1 MYEKQTICITDGKDS
16 KMKFTTI
23 DGIEKK
29 ASRLVYGT
37 PGASAAGDEEKAFA
51 CYDLAYAYGF
61 RIFDNANSYGEAEKT
76 LGKWLEKSSRREN
89 IILLDKGC
97 NPGAVYREA
106 DVFSAETIRSQVA
119 ESLSRLRTS
128 YLDMYILHRDDPSKP
143 VDEIVEVLNE
153 LHAAGTIGQFG
164 GSNWTLERTLEAN
177 EYASAHGLQGFTV
190 CSPNYSYA
198 RLVRDPWGGSVTI
211 SGNANAAFRKWLAET
226 KMPVFNYS
234 SLGRGYLSGRYRTDG
249 ALPVEDCIAEAPI
262 LEYHSPENVER
273 LRRLEVLAK
282 EKEATVSQIAMAWLL
297 HQPLNLFP
305 ITSPTSEKHMRET
318 VHAFDIALTDGD
330 LSFLDQPIPE
340 DEP

>member
-1 MYEKQTICITDGKDS
+1 
-16 KMKFTTI
+16 MKFTTI

-37 PGASAAGDEEKAFA
+37 PGASASGDEEKAFA

-76 LGKWLEKSSRREN
+76 LGKWLEKSGRREN

-97 NPGAVYREA
+97 NPGTVYREA
-106 DVFSAETIRSQVA
+106 DSFSAETIRSQVA
-119 ESLSRLRTS
+119 ESLERLRTS

-153 LHAAGTIGQFG
+153 LHDRGVIGQFG
-164 GSNWTLERTLEAN
+164 GSNWTMKRTLEAN
-177 EYASAHGLQGFTV
+177 AYAKARGLQGFTV

-211 SGNANAAFRKWLAET
+211 SGRANAAFREWLAGT
-226 KMPVFNYS
+226 RMPVFNYS
-234 SLGRGYLSGRYRTDG
+234 SLGRGYLSGRFRTDDG
-249 ALPVEDCIAEAPI
+249 RPVEECIAEAPI
-262 LEYHSPENVER
+262 LEYYAPENVER
-273 LRRLEVLAK
+273 LRRLEILARK
-282 EKEATVSQIAMAWLL
+282 KDAAVSQIAMAWLL

-318 VHAFDIALTDGD
+318 IHAFDIVLSEDD
-330 LSFLDQPIPE
+330 LSFLDEEIPE
-340 DEP
+340 DEE

>member
-1 MYEKQTICITDGKDS
+1 MALKL
-16 KMKFTTI
+16 
-23 DGIEKK
+23 
-29 ASRLVYGT
+29 ASRVGSADNGSGIKAAIWA
-37 PGASAAGDEEKAFA
+37 GAKMQESALSMFFNRTA
-51 CYDLAYAYGF
+51 
-61 RIFDNANSYGEAEKT
+61 
-76 LGKWLEKSSRREN
+76 
-89 IILLDKGC
+89 ILPDQVSG
-97 NPGAVYREA
+97 REA
-106 DVFSAETIRSQVA
+106 QGKTFWFGEQPFLKVNLRGERFTNESGLYEYFTHAVKFQPDYTYCDVWDSTYAEDCERFEMVGC
-119 ESLSRLRTS
+119 SRLF
-128 YLDMYILHRDDPSKP
+128 PFP
-143 VDEIVEVLNE
+143 NG
-153 LHAAGTIGQFG
+153 AP
-164 GSNWTLERTLEAN
+164 SNWTLERTLEAN

-211 SGNANAAFRKWLAET
+211 SGNANAPFRKWLAET